1 MSDRDCNACQ
11 ELRDYAPN
19 FVQNG
24 VNTRVANSLKA
35 NTGFNP
41 NLSVLHNDCEDL
53 NDANDCLIGSKRDE
67 IEAYEVCDWKEFMRK
82 FLGNLYEMLKAI
94 IAAICGL
101 WIRADRLCELND
113 MVVNMVN
120 GALTAVPADETIS
133 KISFAL
139 PPEFQFNLSDA
150 ETCGGSSTSYLAYTW
165 YVPGNVTTVNQPL
178 ARGDI
183 LARWNKST
191 IVNAL
196 GDDGE
201 YIYQRL
207 NTTGHYSSIAFWIGS
222 PDADGDSTIVGAMF
236 RINDDYCDLMVES
249 LCGSTRTGET
259 VTFHPSRLYRKIR

>member
-24 VNTRVANSLKA
+24 VNTEVANSLKA

-53 NDANDCLIGSKRDE
+53 NDANDCLIGSKADE
-67 IEAYEVCDWKEFMRK
+67 IEAYEVCDWKTFMRK

-113 MVVNMVN
+113 MLVEMVS
-120 GALTAVPADETIS
+120 GALTAVPADWTNPGIDY
-133 KISFAL
+133 AL

-150 ETCGGSSTSYLAYTW
+150 ETCAGSSTSYLAYTW
-165 YVPGNVTTVNQPL
+165 YVPGNVTTVNTAIAP
-178 ARGDI
+178 GTI
-183 LARWNKST
+183 LAKWNKST
-191 IVNAL
+191 LVNAF
-196 GDDGE
+196 GDDGDHV
-201 YIYQRL
+201 YARL
-207 NTTGHYSSIAFWIGS
+207 NSTGHYSSIAFWLEQ
-222 PDADGDSTIVGAMF
+222 DTVVGGMF
-236 RINDDYCDLMVES
+236 QINDDECVLMVETV
-249 LCGSTRTGET
+249 CGPHTTGQT
-259 VTFHPSRLYRKIR
+259 QTFHPSRLYRKIN